1 MKKNSS
7 EYQTK
12 NRDNLTKGLKILHL
26 KYSKNSITAQINVNS
41 ERNKFQLLVSQI
53 DSSIVVLMISETI
66 IEEFF
71 QFCSF

>member
-12 NRDNLTKGLKILHL
+12 NRDNLTKVLKILHL

-53 DSSIVVLMISETI
+53 DSSIVVLMIPETI